1 MSVHTSPLRV
11 DQTLIAGRI
20 PSGARVLD
28 VGCGNGALLHYLVH
42 TKGVDG
48 RGMEL
53 SQEGVNASVAR
64 GLSVVQGN
72 ADTDLADYPDGAFDY
87 VVLSQTL
94 QATFAPHVVL
104 EQMARIGKRLIV
116 SIPNFGY
123 WRVRLQLLL
132 RGRMPVTES
141 LVFEWYDTPNI
152 HFCTLKD
159 FRKLCRKLD
168 ITLVEAMPLDSLGA
182 ALPDWQRGSAN
193 VLAAQAVFVGGR

>member
-1 MSVHTSPLRV
+1 MKHHPAPLRV
-11 DQTLIAGRI
+11 DQLFVAGLI
-20 PSGARVLD
+20 PEGARVLD

-72 ADTDLADYPDGAFDY
+72 ADTDLADYPDAAFDY

-104 EQMARIGKRLIV
+104 AQMARIGRRLIV

-132 RGRMPVTES
+132 RGQMPVTES
-141 LVFEWYDTPNI
+141 LIFEWYDTPNI

-168 ITLVEAMPLDSLGA
+168 ITLHEAMPLDSAGA
-182 ALPDWQRGSAN
+182 ALPEWQRSYAN